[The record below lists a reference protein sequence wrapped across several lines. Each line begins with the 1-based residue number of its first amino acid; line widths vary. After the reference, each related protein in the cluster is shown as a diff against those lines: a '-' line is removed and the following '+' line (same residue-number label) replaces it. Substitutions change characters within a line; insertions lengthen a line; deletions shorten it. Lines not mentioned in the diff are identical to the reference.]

1 MTLDVRVT
9 RLANGLRVVTDSM
22 RTVET
27 VTFGAWVGVGT
38 RHEDEK
44 VSGVSHFLEHMAFKG
59 TRRRSARA
67 IAEEIESVGG
77 HMNAHTTREYTA
89 FHAKVLREDLALAVD
104 MIADIVQHST
114 IDPIELERERSVI
127 LQEIGQANDTPDDVI
142 FDNFQETA
150 YPGQALGR
158 SILGAPHMIR
168 ALPRET
174 ILGYMRD
181 HYGPDQTVVAA
192 AGRVDHD
199 WLVALVD
206 RTFGELPGTVAAKA
220 EPARYRGG
228 EFRRA
233 RDFEQ
238 AHILLGFEGLGALD
252 EDFFAASVFST
263 LFGGGMSSRL
273 FQEVRERR
281 GLAYDIYSFLSCYAD
296 GGLFGVYAGTGAE
309 DADRAIDLIAR
320 ETRRVADD
328 LGEGEIARARAQ
340 LKASILMTLESTTAR
355 CEQAARQIMLFG
367 RPISPEE
374 IVAKVEAADKETLR
388 RVARRLTASAPTV
401 ALLGPI
407 AGVSEYPRI
416 AERLKSH

>member
-1 MTLDVRVT
+1 MTSDVRVT
-9 RLANGLRVVTDSM
+9 ALPNGLRVVSDAM

-38 RHEDEK
+38 RHERKEAG
-44 VSGVSHFLEHMAFKG
+44 GVSHFLEHMAFKG

-67 IAEEIESVGG
+67 IAEEIEAVGG

-104 MIADIVQHST
+104 IIADILQHST
-114 IDPIELERERSVI
+114 LDPAELERERSVI
-127 LQEIGQANDTPDDVI
+127 LQEIGQANDTPDDII
-142 FDNFQETA
+142 FEHFQETA
-150 YPGQALGR
+150 YPEQALGR
-158 SILGAPHMIR
+158 TILGSAALVR
-168 ALPRET
+168 TLPREA
-174 ILGYMRD
+174 ILGHMREY
-181 HYGPDQTVVAA
+181 YGPTATVIA
-192 AGRVDHD
+192 AGRVDPD

-206 RTFGELPGTVAAKA
+206 KTFRELPGTRVAAA
-220 EPARYRGG
+220 EPATYRGG

-238 AHILLGFEGLGALD
+238 AHLLLGFDGIGALD
-252 EDFFAASVFST
+252 DDFFAASVFST

-273 FQEVRERR
+273 FQEMRENR

-296 GGLFGVYAGTGAE
+296 GGLFGIYAGTSAT
-309 DADRAIDLIAR
+309 DADQAIEMIAS
-320 ETRRVADD
+320 EILRVADD
-328 LGEGEIARARAQ
+328 LDEGEIARARAQ

-367 RPISPEE
+367 RPIAPRE
-374 IVAKVEAADKETLR
+374 IVAKIEAADKETIR

-401 ALLGPI
+401 ALVGPI
-407 AGVSEYPRI
+407 GGVRDYGRVV
-416 AERLKSH
+416 ERLQG

>member
-9 RLANGLRVVTDSM
+9 QLPNGLRIVTDAM

-27 VTFGAWVGVGT
+27 VTFGAWVGIGT
-38 RHEDEK
+38 RHEAEN

-104 MIADIVQHST
+104 MIADIIQHS
-114 IDPIELERERSVI
+114 IFDPSELERERSVI

-142 FDNFQETA
+142 FEYFQETA

-158 SILGAPHMIR
+158 SILGAPNRIR
-168 ALPRET
+168 TLPRET
-174 ILGYMRD
+174 ILGYMRA
-181 HYGPDQTVVAA
+181 HYGPAQTVIAA

-206 RTFGELPGTVAAKA
+206 KTFGELPGTETAKA

-228 EFRRA
+228 DFRRA

-238 AHILLGFEGLGALD
+238 AHILLGFDGIGALD
-252 EDFFAASVFST
+252 DDFFAANVFST

-273 FQEVRERR
+273 FQEVREGR
-281 GLAYDIYSFLSCYAD
+281 GLAYDVYSFLSCYAD
-296 GGLFGVYAGTGAE
+296 GGLFGIYAGTSAD
-309 DADRAIDLIAR
+309 DADKAVELIAA
-320 ETRRVADD
+320 ETLRVAED

-340 LKASILMTLESTTAR
+340 LKASILMTLESTSAR

-367 RPISPEE
+367 RPIGPDE
-374 IVAKVEAADKETLR
+374 IVAKIEAADKETIR
-388 RVARRLTASAPTV
+388 RVARRLTSSAPTV
-401 ALLGPI
+401 ALVGPI
-407 AGVSEYPRI
+407 AGVREYSKI
-416 AERLKSH
+416 AERLKR

>member
-9 RLANGLRVVTDSM
+9 RLPNGLRVVTDAM

-38 RHEDEK
+38 RHEEENL
-44 VSGVSHFLEHMAFKG
+44 SGVSHFLEHMAFKG
-59 TRRRSARA
+59 TRRRTARA

-104 MIADIVQHST
+104 MIADILQHST
-114 IDPIELERERSVI
+114 IDPEELERERSVI

-142 FDNFQETA
+142 FEHFQETA

-158 SILGAPHMIR
+158 SILGAPNRIR
-168 ALPRET
+168 TLPREK
-174 ILGYMRD
+174 ILGYMRA
-181 HYGPDQTVVAA
+181 HYGPVTTVIAA

-206 RTFGELPGTVAAKA
+206 KTFGELPGTEPAKA
-220 EPARYRGG
+220 EPAAYRGG
-228 EFRRA
+228 DFRRT

-238 AHILLGFEGLGALD
+238 AHILLGFDGIGALD
-252 EDFFAASVFST
+252 DDFFAASVFST

-273 FQEVRERR
+273 FQEVREGR

-296 GGLFGVYAGTGAE
+296 GGLFGVYAGTSAD
-309 DADRAIDLIAR
+309 DANKAIELIAS
-320 ETRRVADD
+320 ETLRVVDD

-355 CEQAARQIMLFG
+355 CEQAARQIMLFD
-367 RPISPEE
+367 RPIGPEE
-374 IVAKVEAADKETLR
+374 IVARIEAADKEAIR
-388 RVARRLTASAPTV
+388 RVARRLTSSAPTI
-401 ALLGPI
+401 ALVGPV
-407 AGVSEYPRI
+407 AGVQEYAKI
-416 AERLKSH
+416 AARLRR

>member
-1 MTLDVRVT
+1 MTLDMRVT
-9 RLANGLRVVTDSM
+9 RLPNGLRVVTDAM

-27 VTFGAWVGVGT
+27 VTFGAWVGIGT
-38 RHEDEK
+38 RHEAENL
-44 VSGVSHFLEHMAFKG
+44 SGVSHFLEHMAFKG

-104 MIADIVQHST
+104 MIADILQHST
-114 IDPIELERERSVI
+114 LDPEELERERSVI
-127 LQEIGQANDTPDDVI
+127 LQEIGQAHDTPDDII
-142 FDNFQETA
+142 FDHFQETA

-158 SILGAPHMIR
+158 SILGAPNLIR
-168 ALPRET
+168 TLPRET
-174 ILGYMRD
+174 ILGYMRA
-181 HYGPDQTVVAA
+181 HYGPAATVIAA

-206 RTFGELPGTVAAKA
+206 KTFAELPGTVAARA

-238 AHILLGFEGLGALD
+238 AHIMLGFDGIGALD
-252 EDFFAASVFST
+252 DDFFAASVFST

-309 DADRAIDLIAR
+309 DADKAIELIAA
-320 ETRRVADD
+320 ETLRVVDD

-340 LKASILMTLESTTAR
+340 LKASIMMTLESTTAR

-374 IVAKVEAADKETLR
+374 IVARIEAADLETIR
-388 RVARRLTASAPTV
+388 RVARRLTSSAPTV

-407 AGVSEYPRI
+407 AGVQDF
-416 AERLKSH
+416 AKVAARLKH

>member
-38 RHEDEK
+38 RHETENL
-44 VSGVSHFLEHMAFKG
+44 SGVSHFLEHMAFKG

-104 MIADIVQHST
+104 MIADILQHST
-114 IDPIELERERSVI
+114 LDPNELERERSVI
-127 LQEIGQANDTPDDVI
+127 LQEIGQAHDTPDDII
-142 FDNFQETA
+142 FDHFQETA
-150 YPGQALGR
+150 YPKQALGR
-158 SILGAPHMIR
+158 SILGSATLVR
-168 ALPRET
+168 TLPRES
-174 ILGYMRD
+174 ILDYMRA
-181 HYGPDQTVVAA
+181 HYGPAATVIAA

-206 RTFGELPGTVAAKA
+206 KTFGELPGTRAAVAA
-220 EPARYRGG
+220 PADYRGG
-228 EFRRA
+228 DFRRP

-238 AHILLGFEGLGALD
+238 AHILLGFDGIGALD
-252 EDFFAASVFST
+252 DDFFAANVFST

-273 FQEVRERR
+273 FQEVREGR

-296 GGLFGVYAGTGAE
+296 GGLFGVYAGTSAD
-309 DADRAIDLIAR
+309 DADKAIELIAA
-320 ETRRVADD
+320 ETLRAAED

-374 IVAKVEAADKETLR
+374 IVARIEAADKETIR
-388 RVARRLTASAPTV
+388 RVARRLTSSAPTV
-401 ALLGPI
+401 ALVGPI
-407 AGVSEYPRI
+407 AGVRDYDKI
-416 AERLKSH
+416 AERLKR